1 MGRGPKFTKQYVG
14 GILAGV
20 GLGVLLGISL
30 GFENG
35 LLGKVG
41 RLPVQI
47 TAILLLPIGQT
58 MAWKGQQEESPPSG
72 P

>member
-1 MGRGPKFTKQYVG
+1 MARGPQFTKQYVG

-35 LLGKVG
+35 LLRKIG
-41 RLPVQI
+41 RWPFQV
-47 TAILLLPIGQT
+47 TALLLLPIGQT
-58 MAWKGQQEESPPSG
+58 LAWRDQAEDSPP
-72 P
+72 